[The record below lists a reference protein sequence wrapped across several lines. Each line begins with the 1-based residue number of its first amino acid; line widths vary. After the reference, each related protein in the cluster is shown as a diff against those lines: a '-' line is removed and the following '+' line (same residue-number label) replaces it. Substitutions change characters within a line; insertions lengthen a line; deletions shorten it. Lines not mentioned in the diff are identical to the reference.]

1 VEEESEMGGGGG
13 HSQVVISKAM
23 LLEESAMRARGHEQ
37 MCTQRSTSRVG
48 QRSRKEEEEDEWDA
62 ELRAMEGREKK
73 RQLGLLRMHMGDGG
87 RFVSLGKELRVEGP
101 GVGVWIVGWIEVER
115 IACITLLDMHVLSG
129 EDCNA
134 AVSEY
139 GNALSYSTRG

>member
-1 VEEESEMGGGGG
+1 VEEESEMGGGGGG

-48 QRSRKEEEEDEWDA
+48 ERSRKEEEEDEWDA

-73 RQLGLLRMHMGDGG
+73 RQLELLRMRGREGG
-87 RFVSLGKELRVEGP
+87 
-101 GVGVWIVGWIEVER
+101 
-115 IACITLLDMHVLSG
+115 
-129 EDCNA
+129 
-134 AVSEY
+134 
-139 GNALSYSTRG
+139 